1 MKGDEKCD
9 YLMQYILIL
18 LWISLKDATKKEIE
32 ALQMESEL
40 PLEDLLKSLPKEML
54 EKPSS
59 DLPFD
64 DDSSDDSASSLVRFV
79 FMLDLECDFF

>member
-1 MKGDEKCD
+1 
-9 YLMQYILIL
+9 
-18 LWISLKDATKKEIE
+18 
-32 ALQMESEL
+32 MESEL

-79 FMLDLECDFF
+79 FMLDLECDFLKQNCPHLLDKSTCRDRVKCNEIFSHHRYQTKIS